1 MKENKNNGRKSEQ
14 WKKTRLKEEKKGRKT
29 ASEKNKYLR
38 KKDKVQGKDELTTKT
53 N

>member
-1 MKENKNNGRKSEQ
+1 M
-14 WKKTRLKEEKKGRKT
+14 EEDKIKGRKT